1 MNGELIEFLDK
12 KFNKIDGKFDRINE
26 RFDKVENKLEKIQ
39 TDVNINKTNILVGFK
54 EAKEERS
61 GIERRINET
70 YNSVDGFVKNVD
82 DLQDEFT
89 VTKEDSKRIK
99 NVLREKLG
107 VDLA

>member
-12 KFNKIDGKFDRINE
+12 KFNKIDEK
-26 RFDKVENKLEKIQ
+26 FDKVNENLKRIE
-39 TDVNINKTNILVGFK
+39 TDVNINKTNILIGFK

-61 GIERRINET
+61 GIEKRINET
-70 YNSVDGFVKNVD
+70 YNSVDGFTKNVD

-89 VTKEDSKRIK
+89 MTKEDSKRIK